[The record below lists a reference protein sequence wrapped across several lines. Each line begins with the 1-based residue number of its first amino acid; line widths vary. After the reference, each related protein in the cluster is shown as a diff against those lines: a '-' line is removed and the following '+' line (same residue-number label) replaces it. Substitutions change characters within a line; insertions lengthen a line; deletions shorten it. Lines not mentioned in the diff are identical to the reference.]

1 MSYSENMLSVN
12 SKYKSRIFEMI
23 FHEKKELLAL
33 YNAINGTDYKDP
45 ELLKINTLK
54 NAVYMSM
61 HNDVSFIIG
70 WELSLY
76 EHQSTFSPN
85 LPLRFLFY
93 VTDVLSEITKD
104 ANLYGEKMVQVPAP
118 RFIIFYNGIKNRPE
132 REVLKLSDMFEMS
145 TDDPQLELKALLL
158 NINEGFNEDLKEA
171 CKTLGDYTEYTGR
184 VRKYAKEMSIEDAVE
199 LAITECIAEGI
210 LAEFL
215 SRNRAEAK
223 KVSIYE
229 YDEEKHMRMERE
241 ASFEAGLQEGK
252 VVGLQEGLDR
262 VNKLILKL
270 SEAGRTEDITK
281 AAKDREYQ
289 EELFREFGL

>member
-33 YNAINGTDYKDP
+33 YNAINGTYYKDP

-104 ANLYGEKMVQVPAP
+104 ANLYGEKMVQIPAP
-118 RFIIFYNGIKNRPE
+118 RFIIFYNGIKKRPE
-132 REVLKLSDMFEMS
+132 REVLKLSDMFEMP

-158 NINEGFNEDLKEA
+158 NINEGFNEDLKKA

-199 LAITECIAEGI
+199 QAITECIAEGI

-252 VVGLQEGLDR
+252 DR

>member
-45 ELLKINTLK
+45 ELLKTNTLK

-104 ANLYGEKMVQVPAP
+104 ANLYGEKMVQIPAP
-118 RFIIFYNGIKNRPE
+118 RFIIFYNGIKKRPE
-132 REVLKLSDMFEMS
+132 REVLKLSDMFEMP

-158 NINEGFNEDLKEA
+158 NINEGFNEDLKKA

-199 LAITECIAEGI
+199 LAITECIAERI

-252 VVGLQEGLDR
+252 DR

>member
-1 MSYSENMLSVN
+1 
-12 SKYKSRIFEMI
+12 
-23 FHEKKELLAL
+23 
-33 YNAINGTDYKDP
+33 
-45 ELLKINTLK
+45 
-54 NAVYMSM
+54 
-61 HNDVSFIIG
+61 
-70 WELSLY
+70 
-76 EHQSTFSPN
+76 
-85 LPLRFLFY
+85 
-93 VTDVLSEITKD
+93 
-104 ANLYGEKMVQVPAP
+104 MVQIPAP
-118 RFIIFYNGIKNRPE
+118 KFIIFYNGIKNRPE
-132 REVLKLSDMFEMS
+132 REVLKLSDMFEMP

-171 CKTLGDYTEYTGR
+171 CKTLGDYAEYTGR

-199 LAITECIAEGI
+199 QAITECIAEGI

-241 ASFEAGLQEGK
+241 ASFEAGLKEGKVVGLQEGK
-252 VVGLQEGLDR
+252 AVGLQEGKAVGLQEGLDR

>member
-1 MSYSENMLSVN
+1 M
-12 SKYKSRIFEMI
+12 
-23 FHEKKELLAL
+23 KK
-33 YNAINGTDYKDP
+33 G
-45 ELLKINTLK
+45 
-54 NAVYMSM
+54 
-61 HNDVSFIIG
+61 
-70 WELSLY
+70 
-76 EHQSTFSPN
+76 
-85 LPLRFLFY
+85 
-93 VTDVLSEITKD
+93 
-104 ANLYGEKMVQVPAP
+104 
-118 RFIIFYNGIKNRPE
+118 NGIKNRPE
-132 REVLKLSDMFEMS
+132 REVLKLSDMFEMP

-241 ASFEAGLQEGK
+241 ASFEAGEEQAIT
-252 VVGLQEGLDR
+252 
-262 VNKLILKL
+262 KLVKKKYESGQSIEKIAEDLLEDKETIEKILKD
-270 SEAGRTEDITK
+270 S
-281 AAKDREYQ
+281 Q
-289 EELFREFGL
+289 

>member
-1 MSYSENMLSVN
+1 M
-12 SKYKSRIFEMI
+12 
-23 FHEKKELLAL
+23 KK
-33 YNAINGTDYKDP
+33 G
-45 ELLKINTLK
+45 
-54 NAVYMSM
+54 
-61 HNDVSFIIG
+61 
-70 WELSLY
+70 
-76 EHQSTFSPN
+76 
-85 LPLRFLFY
+85 
-93 VTDVLSEITKD
+93 
-104 ANLYGEKMVQVPAP
+104 
-118 RFIIFYNGIKNRPE
+118 NGIKNRPE
-132 REVLKLSDMFEMS
+132 REVLKLSDMFEMP

-171 CKTLGDYTEYTGR
+171 CKTLGDYAEYTGR

-199 LAITECIAEGI
+199 QAITECIAEGI

-252 VVGLQEGLDR
+252 DR

>member
-1 MSYSENMLSVN
+1 M
-12 SKYKSRIFEMI
+12 
-23 FHEKKELLAL
+23 KK
-33 YNAINGTDYKDP
+33 G
-45 ELLKINTLK
+45 
-54 NAVYMSM
+54 
-61 HNDVSFIIG
+61 
-70 WELSLY
+70 
-76 EHQSTFSPN
+76 
-85 LPLRFLFY
+85 
-93 VTDVLSEITKD
+93 
-104 ANLYGEKMVQVPAP
+104 
-118 RFIIFYNGIKNRPE
+118 NGIKNRPE
-132 REVLKLSDMFEMS
+132 REVLKLSDMFEMP

-184 VRKYAKEMSIEDAVE
+184 VRKYAKEMSIEDAIE

-252 VVGLQEGLDR
+252 DR

>member
-1 MSYSENMLSVN
+1 
-12 SKYKSRIFEMI
+12 
-23 FHEKKELLAL
+23 
-33 YNAINGTDYKDP
+33 
-45 ELLKINTLK
+45 
-54 NAVYMSM
+54 
-61 HNDVSFIIG
+61 
-70 WELSLY
+70 
-76 EHQSTFSPN
+76 
-85 LPLRFLFY
+85 
-93 VTDVLSEITKD
+93 
-104 ANLYGEKMVQVPAP
+104 MVQIPAP

-145 TDDPQLELKALLL
+145 KDDPQLELKALLL

>member
-1 MSYSENMLSVN
+1 M
-12 SKYKSRIFEMI
+12 
-23 FHEKKELLAL
+23 KK
-33 YNAINGTDYKDP
+33 G
-45 ELLKINTLK
+45 
-54 NAVYMSM
+54 
-61 HNDVSFIIG
+61 
-70 WELSLY
+70 
-76 EHQSTFSPN
+76 
-85 LPLRFLFY
+85 
-93 VTDVLSEITKD
+93 
-104 ANLYGEKMVQVPAP
+104 
-118 RFIIFYNGIKNRPE
+118 NGIKKRPE

-158 NINEGFNEDLKEA
+158 NINEGFNEDLKKA

-241 ASFEAGLQEGK
+241 ASFEAGMQEGK
-252 VVGLQEGLDR
+252 DR

-289 EELFREFGL
+289 EELFRELGL

>member
-1 MSYSENMLSVN
+1 
-12 SKYKSRIFEMI
+12 
-23 FHEKKELLAL
+23 
-33 YNAINGTDYKDP
+33 
-45 ELLKINTLK
+45 
-54 NAVYMSM
+54 
-61 HNDVSFIIG
+61 
-70 WELSLY
+70 
-76 EHQSTFSPN
+76 
-85 LPLRFLFY
+85 
-93 VTDVLSEITKD
+93 
-104 ANLYGEKMVQVPAP
+104 MVQIPAP

-132 REVLKLSDMFEMS
+132 REVLKLSDMFEMP

-158 NINEGFNEDLKEA
+158 NINEGFNEDLKKA

-199 LAITECIAEGI
+199 QAITECIAEGI

-252 VVGLQEGLDR
+252 DR

>member
-1 MSYSENMLSVN
+1 
-12 SKYKSRIFEMI
+12 MI

-33 YNAINGTDYKDP
+33 YNAINGTDYTDP

-104 ANLYGEKMVQVPAP
+104 ANLYGEKMVQIPAP